1 MKLSPP
7 LRITEVAALYGWSYA
22 RTKGYLLAKDAE
34 ERSEGRRLL
43 SGGPKADGRWT
54 PYTVTLAGLM
64 RVDPDAFAAID
75 GMAAKIEQLEEKLD
89 ARELENRKTAAEL
102 AVVRR
107 QLSLFGDRAA

>member
-22 RTKGYLLAKDAE
+22 RTKGYLLGKHAE
-34 ERSEGRRLL
+34 ETRAGRKLL
-43 SGGPKADGRWT
+43 SGGPKPDGGWA
-54 PYTVTLAGLM
+54 PYTVTLAALA

-75 GMAAKIEQLEEKLD
+75 GMAAKLEQLAEKLEQ
-89 ARELENRKTAAEL
+89 RELENRKTAAEL

-107 QLSLFGDRAA
+107 QLSLFGGRAA